1 METSTQTKRSYTT
14 KEAAERL
21 RYEAQ
26 TVRSVLCRT
35 GSFKGIHPVKL
46 PGGRLLW
53 NAEEIEALASGTLKV
68 AS

>member
-1 METSTQTKRSYTT
+1 MESNTKTKRSYSTA
-14 KEAAERL
+14 EVAERL
-21 RYEAQ
+21 RYQAQ

-53 NAEEIEALASGTLKV
+53 DAAQIEALAAGTLKV
-68 AS
+68 AP